1 MFCTASLKRIYTVLV
16 QSPVTNVYGI
26 LAEHP
31 VQFVGVAPV
40 PNATCTPEETESVGQ
55 TVFNVTA
62 VVFVPVA
69 LLLIEN
75 DHPVGAVLSCVLDVT
90 ALHTVVLVK
99 LSLALTK

>member
-1 MFCTASLKRIYTVLV
+1 MYTVFVPSLV
-16 QSPVTNVYGI
+16 GRVNEI
-26 LAEHP
+26 AEEQD